1 MEEES
6 QMQTGQNIVN
16 GCLCVLGLCNLFLV
30 FCIFDQFTYIS
41 FIIKK
46 TTLLEKDIFSCCSH
60 KCFCRCLSL
69 LLFEQHMLAE
79 WHGLFTASSKLKELN
94 KCCP

>member
-6 QMQTGQNIVN
+6 LTEIGQNVVN
-16 GCLCVLGLCNLFLV
+16 GCLCGLGLCKLFLV
-30 FCIFDQFTYIS
+30 FCTFDQFTYIS

-46 TTLLEKDIFSCCSH
+46 MTLFGKDVFSCCSH

-79 WHGLFTASSKLKELN
+79 WHGLFTASNKLKKLN